1 LPPIVVEAFEAR
13 AKGARYQDLA
23 RLTGLSGNGVVEML
37 KNKAY
42 TGIAFSGSYVN
53 DNGVGKG
60 ALEGKPCKP
69 THEPLI
75 SKELARLAR
84 GD

>member
-1 LPPIVVEAFEAR
+1 
-13 AKGARYQDLA
+13 
-23 RLTGLSGNGVVEML
+23 ML